1 MTQRYWEPTPKRWR
15 KIGDAILLVSTS
27 LSAMMM
33 GAPVEEGTR
42 TWVIFGL
49 NVLGVIGK
57 VFTNFFKDE
66 ADTAAPVSDTTNK

>member
-1 MTQRYWEPTPKRWR
+1 MTQSYWQPTPKKYR
-15 KIGDAILLVSTS
+15 KISTS

-57 VFTNFFKDE
+57 VVTNFFKEESE
-66 ADTAAPVSDTTNK
+66 APNEAK

>member
-1 MTQRYWEPTPKRWR
+1 MTQSYWQPTPKKYR
-15 KIGDAILLVSTS
+15 KIGDAILLISTS

-57 VFTNFFKDE
+57 VVTNFFKEESE
-66 ADTAAPVSDTTNK
+66 APNEAK